1 MLKFTSP
8 RDRSKTIIAI
18 IGAIVVISECMTNH
32 SGMNTEDLFLTTV
45 GSLTIYALLVWF
57 ISSVKLRNN
66 KPH

>member
-8 RDRSKTIIAI
+8 RDISKMVIVV

-32 SGMNTEDLFLTTV
+32 SDMNAEDLFLSTV

-57 ISSVKLRNN
+57 ISSIKFTR
-66 KPH
+66 